1 MPEVGARRSRLL
13 KITNCPVP
21 LLPPLY
27 PLTLYLSRFTGLPHH
42 LLPYSS
48 VPFPS
53 ELLPHSVDL
62 SQLTDRI
69 NTGLSQLRYGEEPVA
84 LYEPIRYI
92 MALGGKRIRPLLT
105 LLGAHIFTD
114 ELEPAL
120 KPALATEV
128 FHNFTLLHDDL
139 MDQAPLR
146 RGKATVHE
154 KWNPNV
160 AILSGD
166 VMLVR
171 AYELFLDVQPEL
183 LAHVLR
189 RFSQTAAEV
198 CEGQQWDMNFET
210 ETEVSIDQ
218 YLDMIRLKTAVLLGF
233 ALELGALLAGA
244 SREDADHLRQ
254 FGVGI
259 GVAFQLR
266 DDLLDV
272 YGDAATFG
280 KRVGGDILS
289 DKKTYLLLTAQAQ
302 ASEAQRTILAQ
313 HIGQPVADAEA
324 KVQAVRTIYDE
335 LEIRPQTEALIN
347 DYFLDALQHLERVA
361 APETRRQPLRQL
373 ALQLLEREQ

>member
-1 MPEVGARRSRLL
+1 M
-13 KITNCPVP
+13 
-21 LLPPLY
+21 
-27 PLTLYLSRFTGLPHH
+27 
-42 LLPYSS
+42 
-48 VPFPS
+48 
-53 ELLPHSVDL
+53 DL

-69 NTGLSQLRYGEEPVA
+69 NTALAPLQYGEQPTA

-146 RGKATVHE
+146 RGQATVHE

-171 AYELFLDVQPEL
+171 AYELFLDVPTEL
-183 LAHVLR
+183 LPHVLR

-210 ETEVSIDQ
+210 ETEVSIAQ

-233 ALELGALLAGA
+233 ALELGALLGGA
-244 SREDADHLRQ
+244 SRQDADHLRQ

-302 ASEAQRTILAQ
+302 ASESQRITLLQ

-361 APETRRQPLRQL
+361 APETRKKPLRHLAMQL
-373 ALQLLEREQ
+373 MEREQ

>member
-1 MPEVGARRSRLL
+1 M
-13 KITNCPVP
+13 
-21 LLPPLY
+21 
-27 PLTLYLSRFTGLPHH
+27 
-42 LLPYSS
+42 
-48 VPFPS
+48 
-53 ELLPHSVDL
+53 DL
-62 SQLTDRI
+62 SYFTNKLSA
-69 NTGLSQLRYGEEPVA
+69 GLAELRYGDQPIS

-92 MALGGKRIRPLLT
+92 MGLGGKRIRPLLT
-105 LLGAHIFTD
+105 LLGAHLFTD
-114 ELEPAL
+114 DLDAIV

-146 RGKATVHE
+146 RGQATVHE

-171 AYELFLDVQPEL
+171 AYELLFDIRPEL

-210 ETEVSIDQ
+210 ETEVSIAQ

-233 ALELGALLAGA
+233 ALELGALLGGA

-259 GVAFQLR
+259 GLAFQLR

-280 KRVGGDILS
+280 KRVGGDIVS

-302 ASEAQRTILAQ
+302 ANAAQRAVLAQ
-313 HIGQPVADAEA
+313 HIGQPVPDAEA
-324 KVQAVRTIYDE
+324 KVQAVRAVYDE
-335 LEIRPQTEALIN
+335 LEIRPQTEQLIN
-347 DYFLDALQHLERVA
+347 KYFLDALQHLERVV
-361 APETRRQPLRQL
+361 APETRKKPLHQL
-373 ALQLLEREQ
+373 ALQLLERES

>member
-1 MPEVGARRSRLL
+1 M
-13 KITNCPVP
+13 
-21 LLPPLY
+21 
-27 PLTLYLSRFTGLPHH
+27 
-42 LLPYSS
+42 
-48 VPFPS
+48 
-53 ELLPHSVDL
+53 
-62 SQLTDRI
+62 
-69 NTGLSQLRYGEEPVA
+69 RYGEQPES

-92 MALGGKRIRPLLT
+92 MRLGGKRIRPVLT
-105 LLGAHIFTD
+105 LLGAHLFTE
-114 ELEPAL
+114 ELDAVV

-146 RGKATVHE
+146 RGQPTVHE

-171 AYELFLDVQPEL
+171 AYELLLDVPAPL
-183 LAHVLR
+183 LAPVLR

-198 CEGQQWDMNFET
+198 CEGQQWDMDFET
-210 ETEVSIDQ
+210 QSDVSIAQ

-233 ALELGALLAGA
+233 ALELGALLGGA
-244 SREDADHLRQ
+244 SEADADHLRQ

-259 GVAFQLR
+259 GLAFQLR

-302 ASEAQRTILAQ
+302 AGPAQRAVLAR
-313 HIGQPVADAEA
+313 HIGQPVADEEA
-324 KVQAVRTIYDE
+324 KVAAVRAVYDE
-335 LEIRPQTEALIN
+335 LNIRPQTEALIN
-347 DYFLDALQHLERVA
+347 DYFLDALQHLERLA
-361 APETRRQPLRQL
+361 APETRKKPLHQL

>member
-1 MPEVGARRSRLL
+1 MDISA
-13 KITNCPVP
+13 
-21 LLPPLY
+21 
-27 PLTLYLSRFTGLPHH
+27 LSRTINDQLAQ
-42 LLPYSS
+42 LPYGNQ
-48 VPFPS
+48 P
-53 ELLPHSVDL
+53 
-62 SQLTDRI
+62 T
-69 NTGLSQLRYGEEPVA
+69 T

-105 LLGAHIFTD
+105 LLGAQLFTD
-114 ELEPAL
+114 DLTPAI

-146 RGKATVHE
+146 RGQATVHE

-171 AYELFLDVQPEL
+171 AYELLFDVPAEL
-183 LAHVLR
+183 LPTVLR

-210 ETEVSIDQ
+210 SSEVSIAQ

-233 ALELGALLAGA
+233 ALELGALLGGA
-244 SREDADHLRQ
+244 PATEADQLCQ
-254 FGVGI
+254 FGTAIGI
-259 GVAFQLR
+259 AFQLR

-280 KRVGGDILS
+280 KRVGGDIVS
-289 DKKTYLLLTAQAQ
+289 DKKTFLLLTAQAQ
-302 ASEAQRTILAQ
+302 ATAAQQAVLRQ
-313 HIGQPVADAEA
+313 YIGQPVADAER
-324 KVQAVRTIYDE
+324 KVQAITAVYDE
-335 LEIRPQTEALIN
+335 LAIRSQTETLIN
-347 DYFLDALQHLERVA
+347 EYFEAALAHLEQVVVPPVRK
-361 APETRRQPLRQL
+361 EPLRQL
-373 ALQLLEREQ
+373 ALQLMERES

>member
-1 MPEVGARRSRLL
+1 M
-13 KITNCPVP
+13 
-21 LLPPLY
+21 
-27 PLTLYLSRFTGLPHH
+27 
-42 LLPYSS
+42 
-48 VPFPS
+48 
-53 ELLPHSVDL
+53 DL
-62 SQLTDRI
+62 SFVTDKL
-69 NTGLSQLRYGEEPVA
+69 NAGLAGLSYGDQPTS

-92 MALGGKRIRPLLT
+92 MSLGGKRIRPVLT
-105 LLGAHIFTD
+105 LLGAHLFTD
-114 ELEPAL
+114 ELDAIV

-146 RGKATVHE
+146 RGQATVHE

-171 AYELFLDVQPEL
+171 AYELLFDVPGPL
-183 LAHVLR
+183 LAPLLR

-198 CEGQQWDMNFET
+198 CEGQQWDMHFET
-210 ETEVSIDQ
+210 QSDVSIAQ

-233 ALELGALLAGA
+233 ALELGARLGGSSEA
-244 SREDADHLRQ
+244 DADHLRQ
-254 FGVGI
+254 FGEGI
-259 GVAFQLR
+259 GLAFQLR

-280 KRVGGDILS
+280 KRVGGDILA

-302 ASEAQRTILAQ
+302 ASPAQRAVLAR
-313 HIGQPVADAEA
+313 HIGQPVTDEDA
-324 KVQAVRTIYDE
+324 KVEAVRAIYDE

-361 APETRRQPLRQL
+361 APETRKKPLHQL